1 MLRPAWSPDGQ
12 RLLVDQMVP
21 RRSGHSFRT
30 YGADVVVLDRSSA
43 SSSPAM
49 TAQVLYR
56 SNRHFD
62 WAGNVA
68 WSPDGT
74 RIAVRT
80 KDGVVEISAEDGR
93 LLARHPQNRG
103 NSGWLIW
110 LAERDR

>member
-1 MLRPAWSPDGQ
+1 
-12 RLLVDQMVP
+12 
-21 RRSGHSFRT
+21 
-30 YGADVVVLDRSSA
+30 
-43 SSSPAM
+43 M

-80 KDGVVEISAEDGR
+80 KDGVVEISAEDGDSSPGTR
-93 LLARHPQNRG
+93 RIAATPVG
-103 NSGWLIW
+103 
-110 LAERDR
+110 